1 MLSANALDILT
12 SHLQFLSSTKILH
25 IEAMPPYTFP
35 KKYMAKLT
43 GLKNIREIDL
53 FGFFEG
59 ACWSL
64 TSQFCQLAH
73 VYIQTFFDEVT
84 KEDFKALA
92 RLSKV
97 STLKLHFDNHTIDF
111 DPVTIPFPEEEEQEN
126 NQAGKSCNHT
136 GKSYQDTDKSSNHTG
151 KSYQDTGKSGNY
163 SGKSGNQNAKSKQ
176 DTGKN
181 YQDTGKIYQDTSK
194 TGQQN
199 GNNGNHTGK
208 RYNQF
213 LAFQIDS
220 LTLAHF
226 EMILSHFPN
235 VSCLHLSSGKLNI
248 ASQEELEA
256 LSSLIKRC
264 QNLKEMCFN
273 FAIFEKEVFAT
284 IFSEWNVELGQFYDT
299 TMLQCTMKKK

>member
-1 MLSANALDILT
+1 LT
-12 SHLQFLSSTKILH
+12 
-25 IEAMPPYTFP
+25 E
-35 KKYMAKLT
+35 
-43 GLKNIREIDL
+43 LKNIREIDL

-84 KEDFKALA
+84 EEDFKALS

-111 DPVTIPFPEEEEQEN
+111 DPVPIPFPEEEEEN

-136 GKSYQDTDKSSNHTG
+136 GKSYQDTGKSSNHTDKIYQDTGKSGNQAGISYNQTG
-151 KSYQDTGKSGNY
+151 KSYQDTRKSGNY

-273 FAIFEKEVFAT
+273 FTIFEKEVFAN